1 MKAEA
6 IRTQERKEAE
16 ASNLSLSTAGTESAA
31 VPSSPGQPLPKAKVE
46 PGVELDSAAAA
57 ASSATAKN
65 DENVSDPVKPSSP
78 NTERIVHE
86 SRVEQLDKMK
96 LRADECFQSPGNSFE
111 ALEPDM
117 TGPPAEKDKTDTST
131 EPDPAVAGT
140 HDKVLIIK
148 SQNARAFRAAGRS
161 GVPSAWC
168 KEDTITKVKKE
179 SAAIGDPTKQELGGR
194 NRGCGIHSVITSLCN
209 VAKAN
214 GTKDAPEI
222 AGITVTQS

>member
-117 TGPPAEKDKTDTST
+117 TGPVDPSEQMIQMDTT
-131 EPDPAVAGT
+131 KAGGEGQDRHFNRT
-140 HDKVLIIK
+140 
-148 SQNARAFRAAGRS
+148 RPR
-161 GVPSAWC
+161 
-168 KEDTITKVKKE
+168 
-179 SAAIGDPTKQELGGR
+179 GGR
-194 NRGCGIHSVITSLCN
+194 HS
-209 VAKAN
+209 
-214 GTKDAPEI
+214 
-222 AGITVTQS
+222 